1 MVVNIQ
7 LADDVTSPLDLNQIE
22 LSASLA
28 LQMAAAPLDAELT
41 VVLTGDEE
49 LQRLNRQFLEID
61 APTDVLSFPA
71 DFVDPD
77 SHHPYL
83 GDILVSVERAY
94 QQADLQGHSARQEL
108 LLLIVHGILHLLGHD
123 HAEEAEK
130 ERMWALQDQIL
141 SRLLSDEPE

>member
-83 GDILVSVERAY
+83 GDILVSVERAQ
-94 QQADLQGHSARQEL
+94 QQADLQGHSAGQEL
-108 LLLIVHGILHLLGHD
+108 RLLIVHGVLHLLGHD
-123 HAEEAEK
+123 HAEESEK
-130 ERMWALQDQIL
+130 ARMWSLQDQIL
-141 SRLLSDEPE
+141 SKLSSGDFE

>member
-7 LADDVTSPLDLNQIE
+7 VADGVNTPFELNRIE
-22 LSASLA
+22 SAVSQA
-28 LQMAAAPLDAELT
+28 MHMAGAPPDSELT
-41 VVLTGDEE
+41 VVLTYDEE
-49 LQRLNRQFLEID
+49 LHRLNRQFLEID

-71 DFVDPD
+71 DFIDPD

-83 GDILVSVERAY
+83 GDILVSVERAC
-94 QQADLQGHSARQEL
+94 QQADLQGHSASQEL

-123 HAEEAEK
+123 HAEDAER

-141 SRLLSDEPE
+141 SRLSSNEPE

>member
-61 APTDVLSFPA
+61 APTDVLSFP
-71 DFVDPD
+71 
-77 SHHPYL
+77 
-83 GDILVSVERAY
+83 
-94 QQADLQGHSARQEL
+94 
-108 LLLIVHGILHLLGHD
+108 
-123 HAEEAEK
+123 
-130 ERMWALQDQIL
+130 
-141 SRLLSDEPE
+141 

>member
-22 LSASLA
+22 FSAALA

-41 VVLTGDEE
+41 VVLTRDEE
-49 LQRLNRQFLEID
+49 LQRLNWQFLEID

-83 GDILVSVERAY
+83 GDILVSVERA
-94 QQADLQGHSARQEL
+94 QKQADLQGHSAGQEL
-108 LLLIVHGILHLLGHD
+108 RLLIVHGVLHLLGHD

-130 ERMWALQDQIL
+130 ARMWSLQDQIL
-141 SRLLSDEPE
+141 AKLSSGEFE

>member
-83 GDILVSVERAY
+83 GDILVSVERAQ
-94 QQADLQGHSARQEL
+94 QQADLLGHSAGQEL
-108 LLLIVHGILHLLGHD
+108 RLLIVHGVLHLLGHD
-123 HAEEAEK
+123 HAEESEK
-130 ERMWALQDQIL
+130 ARMWSLQDQIL
-141 SRLLSDEPE
+141 SKLSSGDFE

>member
-7 LADDVTSPLDLNQIE
+7 LADGVNTPHELNRIE
-22 LSASLA
+22 SAASQA
-28 LQMAAAPLDAELT
+28 MHMAGAPPDSELT
-41 VVLTGDEE
+41 VVLTDDEE
-49 LQRLNRQFLEID
+49 LHRLNRQFLEID

-71 DFVDPD
+71 DFIDPD

-83 GDILVSVERAY
+83 GDILVSVERAR
-94 QQADLQGHSARQEL
+94 QQADLQGHSASQEL

-123 HAEEAEK
+123 HAEDAER

-141 SRLLSDEPE
+141 SRLSSNEPE

>member
-7 LADDVTSPLDLNQIE
+7 LADDVASPLDHNQVE

-28 LQMAAAPLDAELT
+28 LQMAGAPLDAELT
-41 VVLTGDEE
+41 VILTGDEE

-71 DFVDPD
+71 GFIDPD

-83 GDILVSVERAY
+83 GDILVSVERAR
-94 QQADLQGHSARQEL
+94 QQADLQGQSAGQEL
-108 LLLIVHGILHLLGHD
+108 QLLIVHGVLHLLGHD
-123 HAEEAEK
+123 HVEESEK
-130 ERMWALQDQIL
+130 ARMWSLQDQIL
-141 SRLLSDEPE
+141 SRLSSGGLK

>member
-7 LADDVTSPLDLNQIE
+7 VADGVNTPLELNRIE
-22 LSASLA
+22 SAVSQA
-28 LQMAAAPLDAELT
+28 MHMAGAPPDSELT
-41 VVLTGDEE
+41 VVLTYDEE
-49 LQRLNRQFLEID
+49 LHRLNRQFLEID

-71 DFVDPD
+71 DFIDPD

-94 QQADLQGHSARQEL
+94 QQADLQGHSASQEL

-123 HAEEAEK
+123 HAEDAER

-141 SRLLSDEPE
+141 SRLSSNEPE